1 MFCRNCGA
9 QNNDN
14 SNFCRECGSP
24 LKVPAAAAAVEN
36 VAEAVQETAPVVE
49 TAAVEAVQEAAPTV
63 EAAAVETVQDVAET
77 VENTAETAVEAAN
90 ETISE
95 VETKAE
101 NVTAE
106 VAAEAAIAGEAITN
120 VAETAEVQVEET
132 VAQAE
137 TTAEQVAD
145 NITEEAGKA
154 EESSAAPAVGVAAVS
169 AVAAELIS
177 EAQAKAAEPA
187 PQQYVPQQG
196 QYQQPAQPQ
205 QYTPQQ
211 GQYQQAVQ
219 PQQYAPQQG
228 QYQQPTQPQQY
239 APQQGQYQQPAQ
251 PQQYAPQQG
260 QYQQQPAPY
269 HQQAAPQQ
277 GYYSNEA
284 QAQPKPPK
292 KKAGA
297 GRVILTIFLS
307 LFLIIFFTVCIVEY
321 SALKT
326 INKDNLTEALKKT
339 DISQMVFDSDGE
351 ELSLVEVI
359 EDKADINIAE
369 EFNIDSEKLEAIL
382 DTPAVKEF
390 ISGNLADM
398 AESVLNGEE
407 PDGISKKTIIDY
419 VKKNKK
425 AIYKDLQGLGDEYE
439 ELKDITMEDI
449 ENFEEEYG
457 DQIDDAFDSLGTDK
471 IDMNFISEE
480 SGMDF
485 DISKYIKL
493 VPVVKWIAPGLA
505 ALFIILM
512 LIGNIGYESL
522 TGKGVGISAMI
533 AGIFT
538 AGAAAAFKFIL
549 DIPDSNVLKV
559 LGMPMADM
567 MLIVGGIAFG
577 GGLLLL
583 IITCIIKAIAN
594 RARA

>member
-24 LKVPAAAAAVEN
+24 LKVPAAAAVVEN
-36 VAEAVQETAPVVE
+36 VAEAVQETAPAVE
-49 TAAVEAVQEAAPTV
+49 TAAVEAVQEAAPAV

-95 VETKAE
+95 VEMKAE

-106 VAAEAAIAGEAITN
+106 EAAEAAIAGEEINN
-120 VAETAEVQVEET
+120 VAETAEIQVEET

-137 TTAEQVAD
+137 TTAEQAAE

-154 EESSAAPAVGVAAVS
+154 EGSSAAPAEGVAAVS

-260 QYQQQPAPY
+260 QY

-359 EDKADINIAE
+359 EDKADIDIAK
-369 EFNIDSEKLEAIL
+369 EFDIPSEQLEAIL
-382 DTPAVKEF
+382 DTPTVKEF
-390 ISGNLADM
+390 VSGNLADM

-480 SGMDF
+480 TGMDF